1 MHVTENFSEA
11 SALLKDKKLAADEK
25 SDLLA
30 VSN

>member
-1 MHVTENFSEA
+1 MQVTQNFSEA
-11 SALLKDKKLAADEK
+11 SALLEGQKVAADEK